1 MKAQQRTLDFSEIE
15 AEVKA
20 FEESERKRLGL
31 DEAKQ
36 WQESEVKQFTKH
48 QRVKTT
54 VLFGGLTMMQD
65 KLIEGALAGLG
76 YQTEALECPNKD
88 SLQLGKE
95 FGNRG
100 QCNPTYFTVGNL
112 IKHLNYLR
120 DEKGMSPKEIV
131 DGYVFITAGGCGPCR
146 FGMYVTEYR
155 KALRDAGY
163 EGFRVLL
170 FQQST
175 NLKQTTEE
183 AGLSLTPK
191 FFIYLL
197 KALIAGDVLNLLGYR
212 MRPYEVEYGS
222 VDKALDKSRQIVAEA
237 LRNGKKVLPALRRCR
252 KEFDAIKLNRL
263 QAKPKVSIIGEFW
276 AMTTEGDG
284 NYHLQRFLEQEGAEV
299 DIQPMSNWLL
309 YSIWEFIF
317 DGKQESSL
325 RRDQNA
331 LKKESKH
338 KRFEWRASV
347 NQFILHLLQRTLI
360 FSFNRF
366 AKAIGLNDYHLTD
379 QKQLAKDSHEFYYN
393 EIRGGEGHMEVG
405 KLIQTFKKQKAHL
418 LISVKPFGCMPSS
431 SVSDGIQSLVT
442 ARYPEANFI
451 AIETSGDGAVNVH
464 SRVQMALFKV
474 RQKAINEFDQAME
487 DSDLTLESTQ
497 QKISKKKNR
506 ATRYPAHR
514 KACTAANAVLDL

>member
-1 MKAQQRTLDFSEIE
+1 MNAQGQKLEFKEIE

-31 DEAKQ
+31 DEADQ
-36 WQESEVKQFTKH
+36 WQEAEVKQFSKH
-48 QRVKTT
+48 QRVATT

-65 KLIEGALAGLG
+65 KLIEAAMAGLG
-76 YQTEALECPNKD
+76 YRIEALECPDKD
-88 SLQLGKE
+88 ALTVGKE

-112 IKHLNYLR
+112 LKYLNFLR
-120 DEKGMSPKEIV
+120 DEKGMSPEEIV
-131 DGYVFITAGGCGPCR
+131 ESYVFVTAGGCGPCR

-170 FQQST
+170 FQQSP
-175 NLKQTTEE
+175 NLKQDTKD

-191 FFIYLL
+191 FFIYML
-197 KALIAGDVLNLLGYR
+197 KAMIAGDVLNLLGYR
-212 MRPYEVEYGS
+212 MRPYEVEPGS
-222 VDKALDKSRQIVAEA
+222 VDKALDRSRQIISEA
-237 LRNGKKVLPALRRCR
+237 LRQGKRVLPALRRCR
-252 KEFDAIKLNRL
+252 KEFDAIKLDRL

-284 NYHLQRFLEQEGAEV
+284 NYQLQRFLEKEGAEV

-309 YSIWEFIF
+309 YAIWEFIY
-317 DGKQESSL
+317 DGKKDNLL
-325 RRDQNA
+325 RRD
-331 LKKESKH
+331 KEVLQKETKM
-338 KRFEWRASV
+338 KRFEWRSSL
-347 NQFILHLLQRTLI
+347 NQFMLRASQGVLMW
-360 FSFNRF
+360 SFNRF
-366 AKAIGLNDYHLTD
+366 AKAIGLNDYHLSNQD
-379 QKQLAKDSHEFYYN
+379 ELAEDSHEFYLN

-405 KLIQTFKKQKAHL
+405 KLIKTFKKEKAHL

-442 ARYPEANFI
+442 ARYPKANFI

-474 RQKAINEFDQAME
+474 RQKAKDEFDHAME
-487 DSDLTLESTQ
+487 QAGLTLNTAQ
-497 QKISKKKNR
+497 QKILQKNNR
-506 ATRYPAHR
+506 ATHYPTHR
-514 KACTAANAVLDL
+514 TACTAANAVLDL